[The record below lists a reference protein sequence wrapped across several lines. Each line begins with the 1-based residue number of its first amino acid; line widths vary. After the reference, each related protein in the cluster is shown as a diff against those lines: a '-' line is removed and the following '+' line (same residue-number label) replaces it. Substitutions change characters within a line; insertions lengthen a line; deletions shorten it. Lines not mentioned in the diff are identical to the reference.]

1 MKLIKDF
8 EKLLSNK
15 FILSVG
21 GLILVLALVHYS
33 SNKSITSDYM
43 EVQHKNGQPHPIA
56 NNNILEN
63 EHSLSGGAMPASVS
77 SNSNHVANNPGD
89 LLPKDENSEWAN
101 LNPGVGNLTNVNLL
115 KAGYHTGIDT
125 VGQSLRNAN
134 LQLRSEPANPQLNVG
149 PWNQTTINPDT
160 HRKPLDCN

>member
-1 MKLIKDF
+1 MYSLKDL

-15 FILSVG
+15 FVLYVG
-21 GLILVLALVHYS
+21 GIILIIALVHYS
-33 SNKSITSDYM
+33 SNKGITSDYM
-43 EVQHKNGQPHPIA
+43 DVKEKGTRQNQVIA

-63 EHSLSGGAMPASVS
+63 GLNPARIDSQHSSHA
-77 SNSNHVANNPGD
+77 ANNPGD

-101 LNPGVGNLTNVNLL
+101 LNPGVGSLTNVNLL

-134 LQLRSEPANPQLNVG
+134 LQLRSEPANPQLNIG
-149 PWNQTTINPDT
+149 PWNQTTIAPDT
-160 HRKPLDCN
+160 HRKPLDCV

>member
-1 MKLIKDF
+1 MKLRDIG
-8 EKLLSNK
+8 KLLSNK
-15 FILSVG
+15 
-21 GLILVLALVHYS
+21 LILFVGAIVLIGALVHYS
-33 SNKSITSDYM
+33 SNKSLTSDYM
-43 EVQHKNGQPHPIA
+43 EVKGKSLGQGQPVA

-63 EHSLSGGAMPASVS
+63 DNLQPAPVSLGS
-77 SNSNHVANNPGD
+77 SNHTANNPGD

>member
-15 FILSVG
+15 FILLVG
-21 GLILVLALVHYS
+21 GVILVIALTHYS
-33 SNKSITSDYM
+33 SNKSISSDYM
-43 EVQHKNGQPHPIA
+43 EVQNKNSPNHPVA

-63 EHSLSGGAMPASVS
+63 VNLQPASVS
-77 SNSNHVANNPGD
+77 SHSSNHAANNPGD

-101 LNPGVGNLTNVNLL
+101 LNPGVGNMTNVNLL

-160 HRKPLDCN
+160 QRKPLDCN